1 MKFSDA
7 LETREDSQK
16 QPLAERGRRT
26 APIVAP
32 KPDPLAT
39 WRAEA
44 DEIPPPPAPP
54 TPPPFPPPPRI
65 GNPHATQ
72 PRQQSAAP
80 PPVSPG
86 TAQQASPATA
96 SEATTMLA
104 TQHHSSQ
111 IPTQALPSS
120 EPGLVRRAALDEAG
134 KYEYLGE
141 IGSGGMGRVI
151 SVRDRLL
158 RRPVAM
164 KLINAGKDGKHT
176 QALTERFL
184 AEAQTTGQLEHPNI
198 VPIHDLGVMPDGK
211 YFFTMKLIR
220 GETLRDVFD
229 RLGETDQTPAE
240 KYTLPRL
247 LAVLQQIANGLGFA
261 HARGVIHRDL
271 KPENVMLGEFGEVL
285 IMDWGLAKL
294 KRTPHAA
301 ASKRPAAG
309 LPAAGLPAVDGEF
322 WKQLPGEIDSQAVE
336 RTRVGTI
343 AGTPGYMAPEQARG
357 EVDRIDERTDVFA
370 LGVLLYELLTGT
382 PPHNQK
388 DAKKRVEA
396 AATGQQIE
404 SPAARLR
411 KTQARGASPVPRE
424 LAAIA
429 MKALAPEAANRY
441 GSAQEFGEELQ
452 RYLERR
458 PVTACPDT
466 IAQRTVKWA
475 RRNRAMVGAAAAV
488 LCALI
493 VAGVAVRSYISNS
506 MIRQYATDG
515 RRLVAAAKA
524 EREKQLQQLPAA
536 DPSDPYADLS
546 KKRAFDSIDE
556 RYTAQLARGA
566 EVYSRIFDYDSG
578 NAAARGELAQIYLE
592 MWRAAV
598 RRGQPELTAAY
609 AQDVAYHAGPKE
621 YQAHYRAEIDGDGK
635 LTLGT
640 NGVAAQVFLFR
651 FVETGRWNRLTPAPY
666 QLTQR
671 TVAEAGLAET
681 VARLRAASDA
691 GDGGQ
696 LAHLNFDAR
705 HGHLLGAT
713 PIKLDPMP
721 VGSYLLVLRAPG
733 YEDLR
738 LPVTIARQKDLTLNV
753 KLIKTGEQPAGF
765 TYVPSV
771 WARLG
776 GPSAGSRWPNYAWK
790 ESAAFFI
797 QTHEVTFGQYED
809 FLKGL
814 LAEGRA
820 GEAAERLPRDFG
832 FTYLQ
837 IAGGEIKAHE
847 SLTEGW
853 RKWPVRGVSW
863 MDAQAYSAWRSRRDG
878 VPYRLPTELEW
889 EVAARGTDGR
899 RYTWGEVFW
908 PQAARLSQGYGAMT
922 NLQAEQA
929 SRTKQSADESV
940 FGVWD
945 LTGSQTEW
953 CADEFNGRPG
963 ERVLRGNA
971 WALQPVGLE
980 AAFRTSGPPDYFH
993 ATTGFRLALDAR

>member
-44 DEIPPPPAPP
+44 DEIPPPPTPP

-86 TAQQASPATA
+86 TAQQASPAAA

-158 RRPVAM
+158 RRPVAL

-294 KRTPHAA
+294 KRTPHAV
-301 ASKRPAAG
+301 ASKR
-309 LPAAGLPAVDGEF
+309 PAAGLPAVDGEF

-382 PPHNQK
+382 PPHHQK
-388 DAKKRVEA
+388 DARQRVEA

-429 MKALAPEAANRY
+429 MKALAPE
-441 GSAQEFGEELQ
+441 
-452 RYLERR
+452 
-458 PVTACPDT
+458 
-466 IAQRTVKWA
+466 
-475 RRNRAMVGAAAAV
+475 
-488 LCALI
+488 
-493 VAGVAVRSYISNS
+493 
-506 MIRQYATDG
+506 
-515 RRLVAAAKA
+515 
-524 EREKQLQQLPAA
+524 
-536 DPSDPYADLS
+536 
-546 KKRAFDSIDE
+546 
-556 RYTAQLARGA
+556 
-566 EVYSRIFDYDSG
+566 
-578 NAAARGELAQIYLE
+578 
-592 MWRAAV
+592 
-598 RRGQPELTAAY
+598 
-609 AQDVAYHAGPKE
+609 
-621 YQAHYRAEIDGDGK
+621 
-635 LTLGT
+635 
-640 NGVAAQVFLFR
+640 
-651 FVETGRWNRLTPAPY
+651 
-666 QLTQR
+666 
-671 TVAEAGLAET
+671 
-681 VARLRAASDA
+681 
-691 GDGGQ
+691 
-696 LAHLNFDAR
+696 
-705 HGHLLGAT
+705 
-713 PIKLDPMP
+713 
-721 VGSYLLVLRAPG
+721 
-733 YEDLR
+733 
-738 LPVTIARQKDLTLNV
+738 
-753 KLIKTGEQPAGF
+753 
-765 TYVPSV
+765 
-771 WARLG
+771 
-776 GPSAGSRWPNYAWK
+776 
-790 ESAAFFI
+790 
-797 QTHEVTFGQYED
+797 
-809 FLKGL
+809 
-814 LAEGRA
+814 
-820 GEAAERLPRDFG
+820 
-832 FTYLQ
+832 
-837 IAGGEIKAHE
+837 
-847 SLTEGW
+847 
-853 RKWPVRGVSW
+853 
-863 MDAQAYSAWRSRRDG
+863 
-878 VPYRLPTELEW
+878 
-889 EVAARGTDGR
+889 
-899 RYTWGEVFW
+899 
-908 PQAARLSQGYGAMT
+908 
-922 NLQAEQA
+922 
-929 SRTKQSADESV
+929 
-940 FGVWD
+940 
-945 LTGSQTEW
+945 
-953 CADEFNGRPG
+953 
-963 ERVLRGNA
+963 
-971 WALQPVGLE
+971 
-980 AAFRTSGPPDYFH
+980 
-993 ATTGFRLALDAR
+993 